1 MDRGKEIKFM
11 DSLTYTKTRF
21 YNFFDWWVIGL
32 AYLIP
37 ETLQR
42 LINPPTDYITIEFDD
57 ENVTFK
63 RYRDDSP
70 NKLDER
76 YFLIAHDEMQKT
88 ATLNWLNE
96 QRLKGTDI
104 ILLIPANKVLQKS
117 ISLPLATK
125 DNLRQVL
132 GFEMDRRTPFTVD
145 QVYFDYLIEKKDVG
159 KNQLHVQLFA
169 APKDTTDLSLKTLNS
184 WGIEPNAISTKD
196 NIKNLNLF
204 PIEQQSLE
212 GNRQENKLTLI
223 LAAVTFCLFMA
234 VLYLPLLK
242 QDQALNKLEKEVS
255 ESRAIAVKIKDL
267 KEKKNKIFERSLFLI
282 SKRNDNTLV
291 IEILNE
297 LTQLIPDDTWL
308 TRFAITKGE
317 IQIQGESNTASSMIP
332 IIESSDNFTGARFRS
347 PVTRNNIRKKDK
359 FNLTAKLVQQY

>member
-1 MDRGKEIKFM
+1 MGRGKEVKFM
-11 DSLTYTKTRF
+11 ESLAYTKTRF
-21 YNFFDWWVIGL
+21 YTFCDWWITGL

-37 ETLQR
+37 DAMQR
-42 LINPPTDYITIEFDD
+42 LIDPLTDYITIEFNE

-70 NKLDER
+70 SQLDER
-76 YFLIAHDEMQKT
+76 YFLMANDEMQKT

-96 QRLKGTDI
+96 QRLKGAEI
-104 ILLIPANKVLQKS
+104 FLLIPANKVLQKS
-117 ISLPLATK
+117 ISLPLATE

-169 APKDTTDLSLKTLNS
+169 TPKDTTDLLLKALNS
-184 WGIEPNAISTKD
+184 WGIEPNAISIKD
-196 NIKNLNLF
+196 NIKNLNLL
-204 PIEQQSLE
+204 PIEQQSLK

-223 LAAVTFCLFMA
+223 LATVAFCLFMA
-234 VLYLPLLK
+234 VFYLPLLK
-242 QDQALNKLEKEVS
+242 QEHALNKLEKEVT
-255 ESRAIAVKIKDL
+255 ESRAIAVKVKDL
-267 KEKKNKIFERSLFLI
+267 KEKKNKILERSSFLI
-282 SKRNDNTLV
+282 SKRNDNTPV
-291 IEILNE
+291 IEIIDE

-317 IQIQGESNTASSMIP
+317 IQLQGESNSASSMIHT
-332 IIESSDNFTGARFRS
+332 IESSDNFTEARFRS
-347 PVTRNNIRKKDK
+347 PVTRNNLSKKDK
-359 FNLTAKLVQQY
+359 FNLTAKLIQ